1 MKLPHGAG
9 STHAR
14 VSGYY
19 SSIQAFTG
27 GQTARKWLSSQGY
40 QEQYNFGIKT
50 LKKFGRNL

>member
-27 GQTARKWLSSQGY
+27 GQTVRKWLSSQGY